1 MAPLYPESGG
11 NTSALMLRKAEKS
24 VQTML
29 LITSDAPGIILLGGR
44 LAGEIGA
51 GRPLSL
57 PVCPAGALYIEHR
70 PFGGERAPLC
80 VKLDW
85 ESETLVTAQR
95 GVRVTLWPECAELSL
110 TPPPLYAYGLTR
122 TVSGLDVTLRPATGE
137 LIVCLGDGGAAC
149 AVPVGADWPH
159 ITRLHGAVVLSGRC
173 PEGEYAV
180 VLDSACRH
188 LLFSDTGRAASMQKN
203 GRLRIERALDDLP
216 GAVRAE
222 EWLPEG
228 DMSHPLSVATLWPDG
243 APRRPHTPRDTAL
256 CAARFIMLGETE
268 RAAALF
274 VGRRI
279 DDAARAVCAYD
290 ACLPLPFAPRAGR
303 NAVALMKRQ
312 NDSLTRADAAY
323 YRAVPDEESGWLLE
337 SLRVDERIETTL

>member
-1 MAPLYPESGG
+1 M
-11 NTSALMLRKAEKS
+11 
-24 VQTML
+24 QTML
-29 LITSDAPGIILLGGR
+29 LITSDVPGIILIGGR

-51 GRPLSL
+51 GQPLSL

-159 ITRLHGAVVLSGRC
+159 IARLHGAVVLSGRC

-180 VLDSACRH
+180 VLDSACRRV
-188 LLFSDTGRAASMQKN
+188 LFSGTGRAASMQKN
-203 GRLRIERALDDLP
+203 GRLRVEHALDDLP

-290 ACLPLPFAPRAGR
+290 ACLSLPFAPRDGR

>member
-1 MAPLYPESGG
+1 M
-11 NTSALMLRKAEKS
+11 
-24 VQTML
+24 QTML

-44 LAGEIGA
+44 LAGEIEPGK
-51 GRPLSL
+51 PLSF
-57 PVCPAGALYIEHR
+57 PICPAGALYIEHH

-85 ESETLVTAQR
+85 ESKTPVAAQR
-95 GVRVTLWPECAELSL
+95 GVKVTLWPECAELSL

-137 LIVCLGDGGAAC
+137 LIVCLGEGGAAC
-149 AVPVGADWPH
+149 TVPAGADWPH
-159 ITRLHGAVVLSGRC
+159 IARLHGAIVLSGRC
-173 PEGEYAV
+173 PRGEYAV

-188 LLFSDTGRAASMQKN
+188 ILFSGEGRAASMQKN

-228 DMSHPLSVATLWPDG
+228 DMSRPLSIAMLWPDG

-268 RAAALF
+268 RAAELF
-274 VGRRI
+274 AGGQI

-290 ACLPLPFAPRAGR
+290 ACVRLPFAPRDGR
-303 NAVALMKRQ
+303 SAVALMKRQ
-312 NDSLTRADAAY
+312 SDSLTRAHAAY
-323 YRAVPDEESGWLLE
+323 YRAIPGGKSGWLLE
-337 SLRVDERIETTL
+337 SLRLDEQIETTL

>member
-1 MAPLYPESGG
+1 
-11 NTSALMLRKAEKS
+11 MLRKAEKS

-29 LITSDAPGIILLGGR
+29 LIISDAPGIILLGGR

-51 GRPLSL
+51 GQPLSL
-57 PVCPAGALYIEHR
+57 PVCPAGALYIEHH

-85 ESETLVTAQR
+85 ENETLVTAQR

-137 LIVCLGDGGAAC
+137 LIICLGDGGAAC
-149 AVPVGADWPH
+149 TVPVGADWPH
-159 ITRLHGAVVLSGRC
+159 IARLHGAVVLSGRC

-188 LLFSDTGRAASMQKN
+188 VLFSSTGRAASMQKN

-216 GAVRAE
+216 GTVRAE

-274 VGRRI
+274 VGGRI

-290 ACLPLPFAPRAGR
+290 ACVPLPFAPGDGR
-303 NAVALMKRQ
+303 SAVALMKRLS
-312 NDSLTRADAAY
+312 DSLTRADAAY
-323 YRAVPDEESGWLLE
+323 YRAVPDGESGWLLE
-337 SLRVDERIETTL
+337 SLRLDERIETTL

>member
-1 MAPLYPESGG
+1 MKGG
-11 NTSALMLRKAEKS
+11 KN

-29 LITSDAPGIILLGGR
+29 LITSDAPGIILTGGR
-44 LAGEIGA
+44 LAGEIGPEK
-51 GRPLSL
+51 PLSF
-57 PVCPAGALYIEHR
+57 PVCPAGTLYIEHR

-85 ESETLVTAQR
+85 EREAPVDAQR
-95 GVRVTLWPECAELSL
+95 GVKITLWPEGVAELSL

-137 LIVCLGDGGAAC
+137 LIVCLGEGGAAC
-149 AVPVGADWPH
+149 AVPAGADWPH
-159 ITRLHGAVVLSGRC
+159 IARLHGAIVLSGRC
-173 PEGEYAV
+173 PNGEYAV

-188 LLFSDTGRAASMQKN
+188 VLFSGEGRAASMQKN

-228 DMSHPLSVATLWPDG
+228 DMSRPLSITTLWPDG

-256 CAARFIMLGETE
+256 CAARLLMLGETE

-274 VGRRI
+274 VRKQI

-290 ACLPLPFAPRAGR
+290 ACVPLPFAPRDGR
-303 NAVALMKRQ
+303 SAVALIKRQ
-312 NDSLTRADAAY
+312 SDSLTRADAAY
-323 YRAVPDEESGWLLE
+323 YRAVPDEKSGWLLE
-337 SLRVDERIETTL
+337 SLRMDERIETTL

>member
-1 MAPLYPESGG
+1 MAPLYSESGG

-29 LITSDAPGIILLGGR
+29 LIISDTPGIILLGGR

-51 GRPLSL
+51 GQPLSL

-85 ESETLVTAQR
+85 ESETLVAAQR

-137 LIVCLGDGGAAC
+137 LIVCLGEGGAAC

-188 LLFSDTGRAASMQKN
+188 VLFTGVGRAASMQKN
-203 GRLRIERALDDLP
+203 GRLRVERALDDLP

-228 DMSHPLSVATLWPDG
+228 DMSRPLSVATLWPDG

-274 VGRRI
+274 VGGRI

-290 ACLPLPFAPRAGR
+290 ACIPLPFAPGDGR
-303 NAVALMKRQ
+303 SAVALMKRQ
-312 NDSLTRADAAY
+312 SDSLTRADAAY

-337 SLRVDERIETTL
+337 SLRLDERIETTL